1 MSFLKF
7 AYKLN
12 KDIFIFKMV
21 TKSKYCRDLMPIR
34 KQEYKRE
41 LEEK

>member
-21 TKSKYCRDLMPIR
+21 TNVIIENLGT
-34 KQEYKRE
+34 
-41 LEEK
+41 